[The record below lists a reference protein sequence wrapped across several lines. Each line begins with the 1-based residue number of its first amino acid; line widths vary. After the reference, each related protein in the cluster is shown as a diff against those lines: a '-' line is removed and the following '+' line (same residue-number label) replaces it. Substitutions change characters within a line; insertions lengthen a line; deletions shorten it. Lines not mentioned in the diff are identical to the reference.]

1 MRILLLA
8 ITTAVWSDCPD
19 DQWTRRP
26 DTSWCYRVFERVD
39 VSWNT
44 AQSECN
50 KYGADLVSYAD
61 ETEMTWVYN
70 QMNWNQNSGSWR
82 YYWNGLND
90 LHVPGDLRWVTS
102 YPEDELS
109 YKFNNFNDKIADM
122 DPSRRCT
129 YSLFSNNLPQ
139 DYGHEGK
146 WYKEKCE
153 KTKGFDFACKIDEK
167 NVKKKCPSGYDVVNM
182 GYDGET
188 CLKFISSS
196 REWISAINDCHDRE
210 MGALVHISTEQMC
223 LPLFIFGVIM

>member
-1 MRILLLA
+1 MIERLLYLA
-8 ITTAVWSDCPD
+8 TLAWGACPD
-19 DQWTRRP
+19 DQWILRP
-26 DTSWCYRVFERVD
+26 GTSLCYRVFERQD

-50 KYGADLVSYAD
+50 KYGADLVSYEND
-61 ETEMTWVYN
+61 QEMTWVYN

-82 YYWNGLND
+82 FYWNGLND
-90 LHVPGDLRWVTS
+90 LHVAGDLRWVTS
-102 YPEDELS
+102 YPDEEVS

-153 KTKGFDFACKIDEK
+153 KTKFGFADFII
-167 NVKKKCPSGYDVVNM
+167 
-182 GYDGET
+182 
-188 CLKFISSS
+188 KF
-196 REWISAINDCHDRE
+196 N
-210 MGALVHISTEQMC
+210 
-223 LPLFIFGVIM
+223 